1 MASRRE
7 AQMSNETEDSWT
19 SSLIC
24 DLEQSF
30 SLEERLAKEAE
41 TPQQLLGRLLST
53 KSAISTASSFAQ
65 SRQAAIGTRAAFR
78 EIGTGSIGKVF
89 EQPGTPWAF
98 KVLLIDRHTKL
109 WNNYIM
115 HLRIQQSFDALG
127 ETAGLVEIP
136 RVS

>member
-24 DLEQSF
+24 DMEQSF

-65 SRQAAIGTRAAFR
+65 S
-78 EIGTGSIGKVF
+78 
-89 EQPGTPWAF
+89 
-98 KVLLIDRHTKL
+98 
-109 WNNYIM
+109 
-115 HLRIQQSFDALG
+115 
-127 ETAGLVEIP
+127 
-136 RVS
+136 